1 MYELKIV
8 THFSAAHQLR
18 EFHGKCEQLHGHNWK
33 IDVYVRSRK
42 LDETG
47 FVIDFGILK
56 RMVCEMMTQLDHQF
70 LNDLIPFKSA
80 NPSSENIA
88 QFVANE
94 LASRLDGANASVS
107 RVSAWESENAC
118 ATYYPSPYGFES
130 S

>member
-33 IDVYVRSRK
+33 MDVYVRSRK

-56 RMVCEMMTQLDHQF
+56 NMVGEIMKQLDHKF
-70 LNDLIPFKSA
+70 LNDLIPFRNV
-80 NPSSENIA
+80 NPSSEHIS
-88 QFVANE
+88 QYVAEN
-94 LASRLDGANASVS
+94 LAARLDGTNASVS
-107 RVSAWESENAC
+107 RVTAWESENAC
-118 ATYYPSPYGFES
+118 ATYYPNLHGFES
-130 S
+130 